1 MEEQG
6 RSPCAIQM
14 LRIRGAKRS
23 EAEYIREN
31 EGEKTKKRHRVFSVV
46 TDTKPFERDWR
57 GNKCLRIDISQEIEL
72 VSLLLSRQLL
82 LIYAYKRL

>member
-1 MEEQG
+1 
-6 RSPCAIQM
+6 M

-57 GNKCLRIDISQEIEL
+57 GNKCLAHRYITGDRVGLFAFASSTATYLCVQTFVNDFE
-72 VSLLLSRQLL
+72 QL
-82 LIYAYKRL
+82 